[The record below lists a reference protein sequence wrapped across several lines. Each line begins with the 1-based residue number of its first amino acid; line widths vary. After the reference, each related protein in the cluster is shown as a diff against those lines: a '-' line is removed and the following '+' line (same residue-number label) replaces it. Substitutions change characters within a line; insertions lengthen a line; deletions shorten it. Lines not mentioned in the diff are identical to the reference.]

1 MSKVSKFIQTLALS
15 ADQIA
20 SRSGLDEARV
30 QAIQNGSAATL
41 EELRAL
47 ARGLRLPIRAF
58 AGSERPDEQPVAA
71 LFRQEKAGRTDL
83 GVEAMSEYVAAALN
97 ILPTRHALA
106 DWIRSLQGP
115 SETYADAETLAL
127 RFRNEF
133 AGGGPA
139 PLFELPMIL
148 EKAGGVIQGRL
159 ETSRFEGASLV
170 INGYA
175 FIFISPRFAGRM
187 LFTLAH
193 ELGHLLAHHRENRSV
208 VFDLASE
215 IGNVR
220 HSSKRELFVDAFATN
235 LLMPADG
242 VAVALTQIRES
253 LKVKTDAVGDIEILY
268 LALFFGVSF
277 EVAARRCEQLELL
290 PDGGAYSLADHVKKT
305 YGSAEK
311 LAKRL
316 SLPSRQPIYFPQISH
331 NLMQAAIDKIE
342 AGDVSLGWV
351 TDKFGC
357 SAAEIYSAKSRREQ
371 VRGNIH

>member
-1 MSKVSKFIQTLALS
+1 MSKVAKFIQTLSLTP
-15 ADQIA
+15 DQIA
-20 SRSGLDEARV
+20 SRSGLDAARV
-30 QAIQNGSAATL
+30 QAIRNGSAATL

-58 AGSERPDEQPVAA
+58 AGELREAPEVSV
-71 LFRQEKAGRTDL
+71 LFRQEAGARTDL
-83 GVEAMSEYVAAALN
+83 GLEAMSEYVAAALTVLPKRN
-97 ILPTRHALA
+97 ILAE
-106 DWIRSLQGP
+106 WIRDLQGQ
-115 SETYADAETLAL
+115 SQTYADAENLAL

-133 AGGGPA
+133 VGGSPD

-148 EKAGGVIQGRL
+148 EQAGGVVQGRL

-170 INGYA
+170 VNGYA
-175 FIFISPRFAGRM
+175 FVFVSPRFSGRM

-193 ELGHLLAHHRENRSV
+193 ELGHLLAHHREDRSV
-208 VFDLASE
+208 VFDLASQ

-220 HSSKRELFVDAFATN
+220 HGSKKELFVDAFASN

-242 VAVALTQIRES
+242 VALALEEIRQN
-253 LKVKTDAVGDIEILY
+253 LKVKADAIGDIEILY
-268 LALFFGVSF
+268 LALFYGVSF

-290 PDGGAYSLADHVKKT
+290 PDGGAYSLSDHVKKT
-305 YGSAEK
+305 YGNAEK

-316 SLPSRQPIYFPQISH
+316 SLPSRQPIYFPQISK

-342 AGDVSLGWV
+342 SGDVSLGWV

-357 SAAEIYSAKSRREQ
+357 SAAEIYSAKSLREQ